1 MISAIMLMNQ
11 RGEVVIYRVYRDDV
25 THAATVAFR
34 MNVLAKKETGA
45 APPIVQ
51 IDKFSYLYTRVNDM
65 FFVCVTRSNVNPAMG
80 FSFLF
85 AMVSLFKAYFGGDVN
100 ESRIR
105 NNFTIVYE
113 LLDETMD
120 HGKSRAA
127 RSFKQM
133 HTTNNNN
140 VC

>member
-1 MISAIMLMNQ
+1 
-11 RGEVVIYRVYRDDV
+11 
-25 THAATVAFR
+25 
-34 MNVLAKKETGA
+34 
-45 APPIVQ
+45 
-51 IDKFSYLYTRVNDM
+51 M

-140 VC
+140 NVLLTQVLFFYQMCPQQVTHSNPPWTFCSSILKPQTKR